1 MSSDCTISYP
11 TSHPWIVAIT
21 GASGTIYGRRLLE
34 VIAKS
39 LPGVRVEVVVS
50 KAAWRVMHEEE
61 GLPVG
66 SSSRK
71 IRDLL
76 GFDCDRLK
84 LHDDRDIGASIASGS
99 YRTAGMIICPCSMST
114 LAAVSSG
121 LADTL
126 IRRATDV
133 QLKEG
138 RKLII
143 VPRETPLSAIQLEN
157 MLKLCRLGVSI
168 MPAMPGFYHKP
179 ESICDLVD
187 MLVMRILDQMGLSD
201 QLESSLVPRWS

>member
-1 MSSDCTISYP
+1 MSSYCTTSCP

-34 VIAKS
+34 VIAKQ
-39 LPGVRVEVVVS
+39 LPDERVEVVVS

-61 GLPVG
+61 GIRVG
-66 SSSRK
+66 ASSRT
-71 IRDLL
+71 ISDLL
-76 GFDCDRLK
+76 GFDCDRFN
-84 LHDDRDIGASIASGS
+84 LHDDRDIGANIASGS

-126 IRRATDV
+126 IRRASDV

-138 RKLII
+138 RKLIL

-157 MLKLCRLGVSI
+157 MLKLCRLGVNI
-168 MPAMPGFYHKP
+168 MPAMPGFYHQP
-179 ESICDLVD
+179 NSIGDLVD
-187 MLVMRILDQMGLSD
+187 MLVMRMLDQMGLSEK
-201 QLESSLVPRWS
+201 LESSLVPRWS